1 MVSRIRS
8 AFFLSAAILGSTA
21 PAYAAD
27 AAPAADEEGL
37 TEIIVTAQ
45 KREENLQKTPIAIS
59 VLGAD
64 DLDNRQ
70 AQSLLDLGDG
80 AIPSL
85 RIAPFFS
92 RPGALIVNIRGVGVL
107 SDSNQP
113 ARDQGV
119 GVYIDGVYYGRPQ
132 GLGAALFEVQ
142 SIEVLKGPQG
152 TLFGR
157 NTEGGAVNIVTRRPG
172 KEFRADVTATY
183 GNFDAYKIEAH
194 VDLPVTD
201 QLSLKADGIVRGRN
215 GFVKNPLPGQL
226 DYNGYRRKGIAVSA
240 YWTPSDDFSALLT
253 VDRTYDATTPLFQNL
268 LAAPRGAP
276 ATAAGSPAIS
286 PNRLAA
292 LAVVQP
298 NRVRVAPF
306 GTPQEYSVGNTKGV
320 RLGLEWKALDDL
332 TIRSISSYRELTQGQ
347 FDNGNAVVSA
357 QQPLTTAN
365 PTGSFV
371 NFPFARYSL
380 AFFRQNQV
388 SQELQL
394 IGEFPR
400 LKYQVGALYYQE
412 RVQDDA
418 QAFNTLRFTDAA
430 GSQFV
435 QLPFNPATARVDRA
449 SYVKSTSIGV
459 YGQATYNPP
468 ILDEKLNI
476 TVGARFTRDTKLGS
490 LFTING
496 APPVVPRGGVN
507 VTGPIPLDAGWS
519 RVDPLVNLALQ
530 ITDDTLIYGKWSTGY
545 KSGGANS
552 RSITYAPFNPET
564 VSMFEVGLK
573 TQFFDDRARLNLAA
587 YAGSYKD
594 IQLDFFGLYEDVIN
608 GVRTV
613 TTRTTSDTV
622 NAPGTGRLRGF
633 EGEFTLA
640 PTRGLTLSAS
650 YAYNDVRIPPTR
662 NPFPQTA
669 NNGQPFTFPIP
680 IYQVYTPK
688 HSASGT
694 INYELPLNGFTLKA
708 YIDGNY
714 NSGYFANYNDPL
726 IDPRGG
732 AVRIA
737 QPTGDAAFTVNA
749 RLAIADIDVDGR
761 KLTVAL
767 WSRDLFNEQ
776 HVFYRNVSSTAGETG
791 FFNDPRTFGAE
802 INIKL

>member
-1 MVSRIRS
+1 MARYILT
-8 AFFLSAAILGSTA
+8 ALFLSTA
-21 PAYAAD
+21 SLALTAQAR
-27 AAPAADEEGL
+27 AEEVTPAADEQGL
-37 TEIIVTAQ
+37 SEIIVTAQ
-45 KREENLQKTPIAIS
+45 KREENLQRTPIAIS
-59 VLGAD
+59 VLRAD

-70 AQSLLDLGDG
+70 VQSILDLGDG

-142 SIEVLKGPQG
+142 NIEVLKGPQG

-157 NTEGGAVNIVTRRPG
+157 NTEGGAVNIVTRKPG
-172 KEFRADVTATY
+172 DEFRGDVTATY
-183 GNFDAYKIEAH
+183 GNFNAYKIEAH
-194 VDLPVTD
+194 FDLPVSDT
-201 QLSLKADGIVRGRN
+201 LSVKADGIVSARD

-226 DYNGYRRKGIAVSA
+226 DYNGYRRRGMAVSVF
-240 YWTPSDDFSALLT
+240 WKPSSDFNALVT
-253 VDRTYDATTPLFQNL
+253 IDRTYDATTPLFQNL

-276 ATAAGSPAIS
+276 ATAAGSPAVN
-286 PNRLAA
+286 PNRLSA

-306 GTPQEYSVGNTKGV
+306 GTPQEYSVGNTRGI
-320 RLGLEWKALDDL
+320 RLNLEWNALPGL
-332 TIRSISSYRELTQGQ
+332 KIRSISSYRELTQSQ

-380 AFFRQNQV
+380 AFFRQNQFA
-388 SQELQL
+388 QELQL

-400 LKYQVGALYYQE
+400 FKYQVGALYFEE
-412 RVQDDA
+412 RVQDNA
-418 QAFNTLRFTDAA
+418 RAFNTLQFTDAA

-435 QLPFNPATARVDRA
+435 RLPFNTATARIDRA
-449 SYVKSTSIGV
+449 SYVKAKSVGV

-468 ILDEKLNI
+468 ILDDQLNI

-507 VTGPIPLDAGWS
+507 VSGPIPLDAGWS
-519 RVDPLVNLALQ
+519 RVDPLVNLALNL
-530 ITDDTLIYGKWSTGY
+530 TDETMVYGKWSTGY
-545 KSGGANS
+545 RSGGANS
-552 RSITYAPFNPET
+552 RSITYARFDPET
-564 VSMFEVGLK
+564 VSIFEIGLK
-573 TQFFDDRARLNLAA
+573 TQFFDNRARLNLAA
-587 YAGSYKD
+587 YTGSYKN
-594 IQLDFFGLYEDVIN
+594 IQLDFFGLYEDIVN
-608 GVRTV
+608 GARVV

-622 NAPGTGRLRGF
+622 NAPGTGRVRGF
-633 EGEFTLA
+633 EAEFTLA

-662 NPFPQTA
+662 NPFPQPG
-669 NNGQPFTFPIP
+669 NNGQPFAFAIP
-680 IYQVYTPK
+680 IYQVYTPA
-688 HSASGT
+688 HSATGS

-714 NSGYFANYNDPL
+714 NSGYFANNNDPL
-726 IDPRGG
+726 IDRLGG
-732 AVRIA
+732 TVRIA
-737 QPTGDAAFTVNA
+737 QPKGDAAFTVNA
-749 RLAIADIDVDGR
+749 RLALADIDFDGR

-767 WSRDLFNEQ
+767 WSRNLFNEQ
-776 HVFYRNVSSTAGETG
+776 HVFYRNISATAGETG
-791 FFNDPRTFGAE
+791 FFNEPRTFGVEA
-802 INIKL
+802 NIKL